1 MRKNIRII
9 LILALSVVFLVFV
22 SLIINLNRT
31 IKAKEIENANKTD
44 AHIASAIED
53 SIKLLSVEGD
63 YEEIITTKKTWVL
76 GLNPSIAWVKVKGTI
91 KVGSSVIDASKK
103 GSKYIIKLS
112 EPEIISHEIKPE
124 GLWNTKEGFLN
135 YFDASYD
142 GKIIAESKKIIEKE
156 KFNELKQRC
165 IENNKQIIQSC
176 LKAYGKNYDIEID
189 YENNK

>member
-9 LILALSVVFLVFV
+9 IILVLMVVLLVFA
-22 SLIINLNRT
+22 SLIINLNKS
-31 IKAKEIENANKTD
+31 IKAKELENTNKTD

-91 KVGSSVIDASKK
+91 KVGSNVLDAGKK

-112 EPEIISHEIKPE
+112 EPEIISHEINPE
-124 GLWNTKEGFLN
+124 GLWNTEEGFLN
-135 YFDASYD
+135 HFDAASD
-142 GKIIAESKKIIEKE
+142 GKIIEESKKIIEKE

-189 YENNK
+189 YEKK